1 MGKVTTLASSLYK
14 SALFIQHRQEILL
27 FSKVSRPALGV
38 YPSSLRQNV
47 SGSFPDSK
55 FAFYRSG

>member
-27 FSKVSRPALGV
+27 LSTASRPALEV
-38 YPSSLRQNV
+38 QPSSLHRNV